1 LASGLKYFRIASFLT
16 KTAIAPAIKKAGTRQ
31 VTTWAARYSMTA
43 FSPESSA
50 PVMASVVVVLPRQ
63 HVRGTGNGIDAFIS
77 FSTKYFN
84 YN

>member
-1 LASGLKYFRIASFLT
+1 M
-16 KTAIAPAIKKAGTRQ
+16 KTAIAPAIKKAGIRQ

-43 FSPESSA
+43 FNPERSA
-50 PVMASVVVVLPRQ
+50 PVMASVMVVLLFQ
-63 HVRGTGNGIDAFIS
+63 QVRGNGNGGDAFIS